1 MNSRTQETFRQGTR
15 KEARVA
21 NFAGVSVESCEKIFT
36 SRHRQIERILR
47 YWNDRPK
54 SWTRKENESF
64 VSDEPVNAEFRVV
77 EFTVE
82 FLECNFNYEERESP
96 FKWI

>member
-1 MNSRTQETFRQGTR
+1 MKKSLP
-15 KEARVA
+15 V
-21 NFAGVSVESCEKIFT
+21 
-36 SRHRQIERILR
+36 QIERILR

-54 SWTRKENESF
+54 SWIRKENESF
-64 VSDEPVNAEFRVV
+64 VLDEPVNAEFRVV

-82 FLECNFNYEERESP
+82 FLERNFNYEERESP

>member
-1 MNSRTQETFRQGTR
+1 MKKSLP
-15 KEARVA
+15 V
-21 NFAGVSVESCEKIFT
+21 
-36 SRHRQIERILR
+36 QIERILR

-54 SWTRKENESF
+54 SWIKKENESF
-64 VSDEPVNAEFRVV
+64 VLDEPVNAEFRVV

-82 FLECNFNYEERESP
+82 FLERNFNYEERESP

>member
-1 MNSRTQETFRQGTR
+1 MKKSLP
-15 KEARVA
+15 V
-21 NFAGVSVESCEKIFT
+21 
-36 SRHRQIERILR
+36 QIERILR

-54 SWTRKENESF
+54 SWIKKENESF
-64 VSDEPVNAEFRVV
+64 VLDEPVNAEFRVV

-82 FLECNFNYEERESP
+82 FLERNFNYEDRESP

>member
-1 MNSRTQETFRQGTR
+1 MKKSLP
-15 KEARVA
+15 V
-21 NFAGVSVESCEKIFT
+21 
-36 SRHRQIERILR
+36 QIERILR

-54 SWTRKENESF
+54 SWIRKEKESF
-64 VSDEPVNAEFRVV
+64 VLDEPLNAEFRVV

-82 FLECNFNYEERESP
+82 FLERNFNYEDRESP

>member
-1 MNSRTQETFRQGTR
+1 MKKSLP
-15 KEARVA
+15 V
-21 NFAGVSVESCEKIFT
+21 
-36 SRHRQIERILR
+36 QIERILR

-54 SWTRKENESF
+54 SWIRKENESF
-64 VSDEPVNAEFRVV
+64 VLDEPVNAEFRVV

-82 FLECNFNYEERESP
+82 FLERNFNYEDRESP

>member
-1 MNSRTQETFRQGTR
+1 MKKSLP
-15 KEARVA
+15 V
-21 NFAGVSVESCEKIFT
+21 
-36 SRHRQIERILR
+36 QIERILR

-54 SWTRKENESF
+54 SWIRKENESF
-64 VSDEPVNAEFRVV
+64 VLDEPVNAEFRVV

-82 FLECNFNYEERESP
+82 FFERNFNYEDRESP

>member
-1 MNSRTQETFRQGTR
+1 MKKSLP
-15 KEARVA
+15 VL
-21 NFAGVSVESCEKIFT
+21 
-36 SRHRQIERILR
+36 IERILR

-64 VSDEPVNAEFRVV
+64 VLDEPVNAEFRVV

-82 FLECNFNYEERESP
+82 FLERNFNYEDRESP